1 MEPNVDPLKSDPETL
16 MAEIPAYARLALGS
30 ERLAIFLTNTRM
42 IVASI
47 GKRGAGALATTSFF
61 GGLSGA
67 FEDIFKVGRESAV
80 RRRLETLNPEKILAS
95 DKDNF
100 AVNLEDIVR
109 VDVEETAGPVSITIL
124 TSSEKLQL
132 STRLGFEQVGGL
144 FRNVLGSKVVTR
156 RPAHGGRPAP

>member
-1 MEPNVDPLKSDPETL
+1 VEPNVDPLKSDPETL

-30 ERLAIFLTNTRM
+30 ERLVIFLTSTRM

-80 RRRLETLNPEKILAS
+80 RRRLETLIPEKILAS

-100 AVNLEDIVR
+100 AISLLEIVK
-109 VDVEETAGPVSITIL
+109 VDVEETVGPVRITIL
-124 TSSEKLQL
+124 TGSEKIQL
-132 STRLGFEQVGGL
+132 STRLGFEHVAGL

-156 RPAHGGRPAP
+156 RPVYGGGHAP